1 MYELKFIK
9 YFKYIINRRL
19 TRKIVINK
27 IREIK
32 MAEEFANF
40 MQETRKAPLEEKLNT
55 FGDVVEKMMIMILRI
70 PDLVD
75 QSLAVVGQRIS
86 TLESR
91 INSINN
97 DVSALR
103 TRGTGAAPVIASP
116 TAPSSAPP
124 PPAGPPG
131 GSPGGPPPPGGSPD
145 GPPPPGGPGGPRPA
159 SPVSLR
165 GAIMGELKS
174 LFAKRNTK

>member
-9 YFKYIINRRL
+9 YFKYIINRKL
-19 TRKIVINK
+19 TRKFVINK
-27 IREIK
+27 IRESK

-55 FGDVVEKMMIMILRI
+55 FGDVVEKMMSMILRI

-75 QSLAVVGQRIS
+75 QSLAIVGQRIS

-103 TRGTGAAPVIASP
+103 TRGTGAAPVIAAP

-124 PPAGPPG
+124 PPSGPPG
-131 GSPGGPPPPGGSPD
+131 GPPGGPPPPPGG
-145 GPPPPGGPGGPRPA
+145 PPGGPGGPRPA

-174 LFAKRNTK
+174 LFAKRKTQ

>member
-1 MYELKFIK
+1 
-9 YFKYIINRRL
+9 
-19 TRKIVINK
+19 
-27 IREIK
+27 

-55 FGDVVEKMMIMILRI
+55 FGDVVEKMMSMILRI
-70 PDLVD
+70 PALVD
-75 QSLAVVGQRIS
+75 QSLAVVSQRIS

-103 TRGTGAAPVIASP
+103 TRGTGAAPVIAAP

-124 PPAGPPG
+124 PSAGPPG
-131 GSPGGPPPPGGSPD
+131 GPPGGPPPLPPGG
-145 GPPPPGGPGGPRPA
+145 PPGGPGGPRPA

-174 LFAKRNTK
+174 LFAKRNTQ

>member
-1 MYELKFIK
+1 
-9 YFKYIINRRL
+9 
-19 TRKIVINK
+19 
-27 IREIK
+27 

-40 MQETRKAPLEEKLNT
+40 MQETKKAPLEEKLNT
-55 FGDVVEKMMIMILRI
+55 FGDIVEKMMSMILRI

-75 QSLAVVGQRIS
+75 QSLAVVGQRMS

-124 PPAGPPG
+124 PPGGPPGAPPGAPPGGPPG
-131 GSPGGPPPPGGSPD
+131 GPPGAR
-145 GPPPPGGPGGPRPA
+145 PPPGGPRPA

-174 LFAKRNTK
+174 LFAKRKVE